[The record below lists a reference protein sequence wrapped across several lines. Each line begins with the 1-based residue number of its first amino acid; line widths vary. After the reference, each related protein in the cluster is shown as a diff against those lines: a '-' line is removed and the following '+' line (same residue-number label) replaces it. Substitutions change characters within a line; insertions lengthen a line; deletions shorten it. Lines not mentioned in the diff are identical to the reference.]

1 LRREI
6 TRHVEEGKLK
16 AMPLMQSHG
25 AVEMTLPDAFSDD
38 ALLNLNT
45 PEDPDALRETPAGSQ
60 TVSDFTLQENR

>member
-1 LRREI
+1 
-6 TRHVEEGKLK
+6 
-16 AMPLMQSHG
+16 MPLMQSHG